1 MKKQEFLE
9 DIAEIPDDA
18 EILVYHVTRKTEEGQ
33 GTKGGITATGQ
44 QAIMH
49 VYSAMK
55 HVSECLGIEIE
66 DLGNLIGMYTRW
78 KARREDHKETGETVE
93 VNTDLLEKLMGGLK
107 DDQ

>member
-1 MKKQEFLE
+1 MTKAVLLE
-9 DIAEIPDDA
+9 DIAKIPADA
-18 EILVYHVTRKTEEGQ
+18 EILVYHITQKTDGGQ

-44 QAIMH
+44 QSILH
-49 VYSAMK
+49 IYSAMK

-66 DLGNLIGMYTRW
+66 DLGNLIGMYARW

-93 VNTDLLEKLMGGLK
+93 VRTDLLEKMMGGLK